1 MSMKLKLETRRL
13 TPRHSLA
20 LVTAIVIVLALGAL
34 ILLRATGVLTGPG
47 GRADDGSSGKVEGKL
62 TIDGKAA
69 ELKYVYAQRDWPGCM
84 LVDVIVTNRPL
95 QKASLGEILDGK
107 YRGSDNLRG
116 LWMLFDSS
124 GAYKGERLLIQS
136 GAVPAASG
144 VVMSMMDGNQ
154 NTRIENDRITAKL
167 AAKID
172 SPARSSTFSV
182 SFDAAIKVTLPDI
195 DTTAVVTSPEQFQ
208 SDFARVIPGQWSI
221 ERWRSSGGSF
231 YTGTLVVDQ
240 PLTGGKLKGTLHIAD
255 LTNDQKLDEDV
266 TISPDGT
273 KVLIEGHV
281 APDAKWAPDTFSLEL
296 KGGVLI
302 GDNRDQQGSEG
313 NVVLRKMP

>member
-1 MSMKLKLETRRL
+1 MNVKLQSETRRL
-13 TPRHSLA
+13 TSRHSLV
-20 LVTAIVIVLALGAL
+20 LVTAILMVLALGAL
-34 ILLRATGVLTGPG
+34 VLLRATGVLTGSG
-47 GRADDGSSGKVEGKL
+47 TSADYGPTGKVEGKL

-69 ELKYVYAQRDWPGCM
+69 DLKYVYAQRDWPGSL

-95 QKASLGEILDGK
+95 REATLAEILNGK

-124 GAYKGERLLIQS
+124 GAYKGERLLVQS

-154 NTRIENDRITAKL
+154 NTRIENDRITGKL

-172 SPARSSTFSV
+172 SPARSTAFSV
-182 SFDAAIKVTLPDI
+182 SFDAAIKVTLPVSS
-195 DTTAVVTSPEQFQ
+195 TTAAVTSPEQFQ

-240 PLTGGKLKGTLHIAD
+240 PLTGGKFKGTLHIAD
-255 LTNDQKLDEDV
+255 LTNDQKLDEEV
-266 TISPDGT
+266 IISRDGT
-273 KVLIEGHV
+273 RVMMEGHV
-281 APDAKWAPDTFSLEL
+281 APDAKWVPDTFSLEL
-296 KGGVLI
+296 R
-302 GDNRDQQGSEG
+302 GDLLVGENRDQQGSEG
-313 NVVLRKMP
+313 NVALRKMP

>member
-1 MSMKLKLETRRL
+1 MNLKLKSETRRL
-13 TPRHSLA
+13 TSRHSLA
-20 LVTAIVIVLALGAL
+20 VVTAIVIVLALGAL
-34 ILLRATGVLTGPG
+34 ILLGAKGVLTGSG
-47 GRADDGSSGKVEGKL
+47 SRADDTSTGKVEGKL

-69 ELKYVYAQRDWPGCM
+69 DLKYVYAQRDWPGSL
-84 LVDVIVTNRPL
+84 LVDVIVTNRSL
-95 QKASLGEILDGK
+95 QKASLAEILNGK
-107 YRGSDNLRG
+107 YKGSDNLRG

-172 SPARSSTFSV
+172 SPARSTAFSV
-182 SFDAAIKVTLPDI
+182 SFDALIKVTLPDI
-195 DTTAVVTSPEQFQ
+195 DTTGVVSSPEQFQ

-240 PLTGGKLKGTLHIAD
+240 PLTGGKFKGTLHIAD

-266 TISPDGT
+266 SISRDGAR
-273 KVLIEGHV
+273 VRMEGHV
-281 APDAKWAPDTFSLEL
+281 APDAKWVPDTFSLEL
-296 KGGVLI
+296 RGDVLV

-313 NVVLRKMP
+313 NVVLRKMQ